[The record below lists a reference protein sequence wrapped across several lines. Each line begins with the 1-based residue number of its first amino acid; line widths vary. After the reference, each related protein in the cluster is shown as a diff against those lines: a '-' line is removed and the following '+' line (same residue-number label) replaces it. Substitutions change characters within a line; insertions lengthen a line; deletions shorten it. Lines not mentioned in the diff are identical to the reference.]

1 MSDDICIIA
10 GSGNV
15 FADLNVKDPEEA
27 LAKAKLVQQ
36 IAALVRARKLTQ
48 AAAAELCEIDQ
59 PKMSKLL
66 KGQLYGFSTE
76 QLMRFLT
83 AFGQDVEIVVTAPSG
98 RRRAKGRLTVRAA

>member
-1 MSDDICIIA
+1 MSDDIPIIA

-27 LAKAKLVQQ
+27 LAKAKLAQQ

-48 AAAAELCEIDQ
+48 AAAAELCGIDQ

-83 AFGQDVEIVVTAPSG
+83 AFGQDVEIVVTAPNG
-98 RRRAKGRLTVRAA
+98 RREGEGAVDGAGG